1 MLNIE
6 NQIQISVPWS
16 SKTQKLKILLSS
28 KVLHFFFFVT
38 RYIQIVYLFN
48 IMLVLDVSTVNRRA
62 SLIVVPCL

>member
-28 KVLHFFFFVT
+28 KVLHFFFVT
-38 RYIQIVYLFN
+38 RYMEIVYLFN
-48 IMLVLDVSTVNRRA
+48 IIIERSF
-62 SLIVVPCL
+62 